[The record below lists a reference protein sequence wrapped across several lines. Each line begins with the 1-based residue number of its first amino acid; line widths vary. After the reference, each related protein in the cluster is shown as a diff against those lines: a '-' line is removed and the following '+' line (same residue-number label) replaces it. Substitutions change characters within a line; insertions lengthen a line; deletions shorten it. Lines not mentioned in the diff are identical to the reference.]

1 MSKHLKKLLALILAL
16 AMITTMFPAVMA
28 AEHFIEDEMDLDK
41 PYVYTQADFDELQT
55 DVFASI
61 ENIKVEAAQKM
72 GGIGVMKEADYA
84 NLIPQVIRAVESSS
98 TYAKGTLEQHGNYL
112 YWQTVKGIACCYDPR
127 MEAELNNTEDAP
139 SAEEIARVEAD
150 AAAMLQP
157 PKRGGTPTSINVGL
171 IQPYWES
178 SSSYSDSSFLDYSPY
193 YKTTWQNLYGATG
206 GQGIR
211 YSMTN
216 VTVNTVAS
224 TMEQCGLVIFDSH
237 GTT

>member
-84 NLIPQVIRAVESSS
+84 SLIPQVIRAVESSS

-112 YWQTVKGIACCYDPR
+112 YWQTVKGIAC
-127 MEAELNNTEDAP
+127 
-139 SAEEIARVEAD
+139 
-150 AAAMLQP
+150 
-157 PKRGGTPTSINVGL
+157 
-171 IQPYWES
+171 
-178 SSSYSDSSFLDYSPY
+178 
-193 YKTTWQNLYGATG
+193 
-206 GQGIR
+206 
-211 YSMTN
+211 
-216 VTVNTVAS
+216 
-224 TMEQCGLVIFDSH
+224 
-237 GTT
+237 

>member
-84 NLIPQVIRAVESSS
+84 SLIE
-98 TYAKGTLEQHGNYL
+98 T
-112 YWQTVKGIACCYDPR
+112 QTAFLRDKVD
-127 MEAELNNTEDAP
+127 
-139 SAEEIARVEAD
+139 
-150 AAAMLQP
+150 
-157 PKRGGTPTSINVGL
+157 L
-171 IQPYWES
+171 I
-178 SSSYSDSSFLDYSPY
+178 
-193 YKTTWQNLYGATG
+193 
-206 GQGIR
+206 
-211 YSMTN
+211 
-216 VTVNTVAS
+216 
-224 TMEQCGLVIFDSH
+224 
-237 GTT
+237 